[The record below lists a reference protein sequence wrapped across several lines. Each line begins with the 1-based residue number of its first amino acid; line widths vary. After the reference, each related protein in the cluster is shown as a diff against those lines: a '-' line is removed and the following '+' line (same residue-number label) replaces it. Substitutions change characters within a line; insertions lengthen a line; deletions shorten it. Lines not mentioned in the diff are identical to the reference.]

1 VTLSRE
7 RPAEGCRELSFAA
20 ELTVPEAAQ
29 PALEDYARAASGAE
43 AAAVVPGEHP
53 GRVRAVH
60 LCGARG
66 GEDESVR
73 RDVEAFAR
81 ELGARAGEGLGWS

>member
-1 VTLSRE
+1 MTLSRE
-7 RPAEGCRELSFAA
+7 RPVEGCRELWFAT

-66 GEDESVR
+66 EDESVR